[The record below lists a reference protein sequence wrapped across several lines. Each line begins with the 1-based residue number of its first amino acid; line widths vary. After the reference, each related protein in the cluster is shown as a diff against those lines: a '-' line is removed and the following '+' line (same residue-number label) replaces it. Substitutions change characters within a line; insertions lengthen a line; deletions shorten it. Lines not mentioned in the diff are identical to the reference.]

1 MPPEKNTQKMNIVEL
16 QRMNILD
23 LQELAKKLEVSE
35 FTVLRKQE
43 LIFAILKHQ
52 TERSGLIFAQGTLE
66 VLEEGFGFLRSPS
79 YNYLPGPDDIYVSH
93 SQIKRFSLRTGDT
106 ISGQIRPPKND
117 EKYFALLRVEAINF
131 DDPEV
136 TKSKTIFENL
146 TALHPTD
153 RFKLEHD
160 PKDMTTRILDLLS
173 PIGKG
178 QRGLIVAPPFT
189 GKTVLLQKIA
199 NAITTNHPEAVLIVL
214 LIDERPEE
222 VTDMLRSVNGEVVSS
237 TFDEPATRHV
247 QVAEMVIEKA
257 RRLVEHKRDVVVL
270 LDSITRLARAY
281 NTVTPHS
288 GRILTGGV
296 DSTALQWPRRFF
308 AAARNLEEGGSLS
321 IVATALIETGS
332 RMDEVIFE
340 EFKGT
345 GNMQVQLDRRLSN
358 RRVYPAVDVTATST
372 RKEEL
377 LLSEFELNRSWVLRR
392 ILNQMGVIEGME
404 FLQERMRGSKSNE
417 EFLKAM
423 ND

>member
-1 MPPEKNTQKMNIVEL
+1 MPPENNKQKMNIVEL

-23 LQELAKKLEVSE
+23 LQELAQKLEVSE

-93 SQIKRFSLRTGDT
+93 SQIMRFSLRTGDT
-106 ISGQIRPPKND
+106 ISGQIRQPKND

-222 VTDMLRSVNGEVVSS
+222 VTDMLRSVKGEVVSS